1 MLLIAVVDEDAAE
14 GISSSQLLPVA
25 GALQLRA
32 CVHDG
37 GF

>member
-1 MLLIAVVDEDAAE
+1 MLLIAVVNEDAAE
-14 GISSSQLLPVA
+14 GISSSQLFPVA

-32 CVHDG
+32 CMGDG

>member
-14 GISSSQLLPVA
+14 GIGSSRFLSVA
-25 GALQLRA
+25 GALQLCA
-32 CVHDG
+32 CMGDG

>member
-1 MLLIAVVDEDAAE
+1 MLLTAVVDEDAAE

-25 GALQLRA
+25 GALQLRP
-32 CVHDG
+32 CVDDG